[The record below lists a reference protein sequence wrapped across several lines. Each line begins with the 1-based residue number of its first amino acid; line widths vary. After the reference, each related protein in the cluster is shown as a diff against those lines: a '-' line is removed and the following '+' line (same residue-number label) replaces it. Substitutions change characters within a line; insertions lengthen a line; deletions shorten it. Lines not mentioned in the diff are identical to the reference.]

1 MHRILVPALFLL
13 ACSPVQ
19 QTALPAQPDAGP
31 AEPSVAEAHGVSVR
45 FVQAIEQQVVM
56 PPGAQPL
63 HEYNR
68 FYVRRQLSDRDV
80 VQGRFLLRRPYYPQ
94 RSGFALEGI
103 PNAYA
108 TTEQSLPIVMDGGC
122 TVVTVFFDVATMT
135 LLPLAQEGMAGED
148 ATGLAVCNGVA

>member
-1 MHRILVPALFLL
+1 
-13 ACSPVQ
+13 
-19 QTALPAQPDAGP
+19 
-31 AEPSVAEAHGVSVR
+31 
-45 FVQAIEQQVVM
+45 M